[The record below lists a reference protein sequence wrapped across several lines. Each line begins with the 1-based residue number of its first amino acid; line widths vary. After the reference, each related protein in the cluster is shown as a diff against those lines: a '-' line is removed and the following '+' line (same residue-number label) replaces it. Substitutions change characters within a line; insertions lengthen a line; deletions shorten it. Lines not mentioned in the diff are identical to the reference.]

1 MKEILFS
8 IVIFM
13 ILWLLLFL
21 CSVLYL
27 NKFEVLIKI
36 IRLDFEEVNK
46 IEIWISLILSLVIS
60 VVLLYSLS

>member
-60 VVLLYSLS
+60 AVLLYSLS